1 MNKSIV
7 AILVTY
13 NRKKLLRESL
23 CQLISLQHENL
34 DIMIVDNASTDNSKE
49 YISDLIDRNDIIYIN
64 TGENLG
70 GAGGFNFGIK
80 EAYKM
85 SYDYYWLMDDDTMV
99 TDTALEEFLRADQV
113 LKSKWGF
120 LSSSVYWT
128 NGDTCLMNKQTIHG
142 DWVNNLNLIDNG
154 IVKIKEATF
163 VSCFIKKE
171 VIEDVGLPIKEFII
185 WNDDREF
192 TDRISRKYDSYL
204 VSRSKVIHKINNN
217 IETDIENDSYDRMWR
232 YKYVFRNGFYFTKR
246 KGFKAIIRYH
256 IRVLKRIIKVLKSP
270 CDKKIFRIYTILKS
284 LILGYTFNPK
294 VEYICDIK

>member
-1 MNKSIV
+1 MKKSIV
-7 AILVTY
+7 AIVVTY

-23 CQLISLQHENL
+23 CQLINLQHENL
-34 DIMIVDNASTDNSKE
+34 DIMVVDNASTDNSKE
-49 YISDLIDRNDIIYIN
+49 YISDLIDKCNVIYIN
-64 TGENLG
+64 TGKNLG

-80 EAYKM
+80 ESYKRH
-85 SYDYYWLMDDDTMV
+85 YDYYWLMDDDTMV
-99 TDTALEEFLRADQV
+99 TDTALKEFLRADQV

-128 NGDTCLMNKQTIHG
+128 NGDACLMNKQTIDG
-142 DWVNNLNLIDNG
+142 DWVNDLNLIENG
-154 IVKIKEATF
+154 IVKVKEATF

-171 VIEDVGLPIKEFII
+171 VIEEVGLPIKEFII

-232 YKYVFRNGFYFTKR
+232 YKYVFRNGLYFTKR
-246 KGFKAIIRYH
+246 KGWKAIIRYH
-256 IRVLKRIIKVLKSP
+256 IKVFKRILRVLKSS
-270 CDKKIFRIYTILKS
+270 CDKKISRICIILKS
-284 LILGYTFNPK
+284 LTAGYIFNPTI
-294 VEYICDIK
+294 EYLEK